1 MRIGI
6 RSRFVLFTL
15 SLLLVSAL
23 VFDGYMVSALGSRLA
38 EQAASDLKVRGAL
51 VAARVMTSGDLDK
64 DAPRLATE
72 LAAAAEARVTII
84 NPNGVV
90 RGDSSVSGSGI
101 AVLESH
107 ATRPEVIE
115 ALEQGVGVSERFSST
130 LYGRMLYVAHR
141 LDRSDGRWIV
151 RLAHEPLAIEA
162 MIAEMR
168 TRLLYGTLLALGV
181 AGVLALVSARV
192 FTRSIQHLTET
203 ARTMRRDLSKRT
215 HLRGGDDIARLGE
228 ELDALAAELER
239 SIGDLSHQR
248 ERLEAMLEAMQE
260 GVMVLG
266 ENGAITVAN
275 RALRRMLLAGDVI
288 GKQPIEVVR
297 NAELHEILRESA
309 RTRRPVTRELS
320 FGSIRRRRVRVQVSP
335 LAGPEGRGGLVAVF
349 SDVTELRRLETL
361 RRDFVANVSHE
372 LRTPIASIRATSETL
387 RGGALDDPEMAKEFV
402 EIIDRNAQ
410 RLHRLVEDLLDLSKI
425 EAKELD
431 LKIQPLDAR
440 EEAQAVVDLLR
451 HSAEQRTSHVVV
463 EAPEGLK
470 VQADPRALE
479 QILTNLVDNAIKY
492 GPPGTRVALRARRSL
507 DRPGRVTFEIADD
520 GPGIDA
526 AHLPR
531 LFERFYRV
539 DTGRSRALGGTGL
552 GLAIVKHLAEALGG
566 EVSVE
571 SALGR
576 GSSFRV
582 DLPASTGDGASAR
595 ESATDQRQG

>member
-23 VFDGYMVSALGSRLA
+23 VFDGYMASALGSRLA
-38 EQAASDLKVRGAL
+38 DQAMADLKVRGAL
-51 VAARVMTSGDLDK
+51 VAARAMAAGDLDAE
-64 DAPRLATE
+64 APTLATE

-84 NPNGVV
+84 HPNGAV
-90 RGDSSVSGSGI
+90 RGDSSVSGTEL
-101 AVLESH
+101 ARLESH

-115 ALEQGVGVSERFSST
+115 ARERGVGVSERFSAT
-130 LYGRMLYVAHR
+130 LYGQMFYVAHR
-141 LDRSDGRWIV
+141 LDRKDGPWIV
-151 RLAHEPLAIEA
+151 RLAYEPLAIEA
-162 MIAEMR
+162 MLAEMR
-168 TRLLYGTLLALGV
+168 TRLLYGTLLGLGV
-181 AGVLALVSARV
+181 AGVLSLLSARV
-192 FTRSIQHLTET
+192 FARSILHLTET

-215 HLRGGDDIARLGE
+215 HLRGDNDIARLGQ

-239 SIGDLSHQR
+239 SISDLSHQR

-260 GVMVLG
+260 GVMVLT
-266 ENGAITVAN
+266 ESGAIAIAN
-275 RALRRMLLAGDVI
+275 RALRRMLLSGDVI

-297 NAELHEILRESA
+297 NAELHEMLREAA

-335 LAGPEGRGGLVAVF
+335 LAGEEGRGGLVAVF

-387 RGGALDDPEMAKEFV
+387 RGGALGDPEMAKEFV
-402 EIIDRNAQ
+402 DIIDRNAQ

-431 LKIQPLDAR
+431 LKIRPLDAGA
-440 EEAQAVVDLLR
+440 EAQAVVDLVR
-451 HSAEQRTSHVVV
+451 HSAEQRNTSLVV
-463 EAPEGLK
+463 EAPEGLR
-470 VQADPRALE
+470 VEADPRALE

-492 GPPGTRVALRARRSL
+492 CPPGSRVTVRARPSP
-507 DRPGRVTFEIADD
+507 DRPGRIVFEVSDD

-531 LFERFYRV
+531 IFERFYRV
-539 DTGRSRALGGTGL
+539 DAGRSRALGGTGL
-552 GLAIVKHLAEALGG
+552 GLAIVKHLTEALGG
-566 EVSVE
+566 EVSVQ
-571 SALGR
+571 SATGR

-582 DLPASTGDGASAR
+582 DLPASVAGPAGGAS
-595 ESATDQRQG
+595 

>member
-23 VFDGYMVSALGSRLA
+23 VFDGYLVSSLGSGLA
-38 EQAASDLKVRGAL
+38 KQAASDLMVRGAL
-51 VAARVMTSGDLDK
+51 VAATVNASGNLDTE
-64 DAPRLATE
+64 APRLANE

-84 NPNGVV
+84 NPSGVV
-90 RGDSSVSGSGI
+90 RGDSSVTG
-101 AVLESH
+101 AELETLESH
-107 ATRPEVIE
+107 ASRPEVVE
-115 ALEQGVGVSERFSST
+115 ALERGVGTSERFSST
-130 LYGRMLYVAHR
+130 LYGRMLYVARR
-141 LDRSDGRWIV
+141 LDRSDGPWIV
-151 RLAHEPLAIEA
+151 RLAHEPPAIET

-181 AGVLALVSARV
+181 AGMLALVSARV
-192 FTRSIQHLTET
+192 FGRSIQHLTET

-215 HLRGGDDIARLGE
+215 HLRGNDDIARLGQ

-260 GVMVLG
+260 GVMVLR
-266 ENGAITVAN
+266 ENGAIAVAN
-275 RALRRMLLAGDVI
+275 RALRRMLLAGDMI

-297 NAELHEILRESA
+297 NAELHEILRESS
-309 RTRRPVTRELS
+309 RTRKPVTRELS

-335 LAGPEGRGGLVAVF
+335 LAGREGRGGLVAVF

-387 RGGALDDPEMAKEFV
+387 RGGALSDPEMAKEFV

-431 LKIQPLDAR
+431 LKIEPLDAR
-440 EEAQAVVDLLR
+440 AEAQAVVDLLR
-451 HSAEQRTSHVVV
+451 HAAEQRKSHVTV
-463 EAPEGLK
+463 EAPGGLWVK
-470 VQADPRALE
+470 ADPRALE
-479 QILTNLVDNAIKY
+479 QILTNLIDNAVKY
-492 GPPGTRVALRARRSL
+492 GPPGTRVTVRARRSP
-507 DRPGRVTFEIADD
+507 DRKDRVVFEVADD

-526 AHLPR
+526 AHVPR

-566 EVSVE
+566 EASVE
-571 SALGR
+571 SALGK
-576 GSSFRV
+576 GSVFRV
-582 DLPASTGDGASAR
+582 DLPASKEGPAEPAD
-595 ESATDQRQG
+595 

>member
-23 VFDGYMVSALGSRLA
+23 VFGGYMVSALGARLA
-38 EQAASDLKVRGAL
+38 EQALLDLKVRGGL
-51 VAARVMTSGDLDK
+51 VAARAMAAGDLEAE
-64 DAPRLATE
+64 APRLATE
-72 LAAAAEARVTII
+72 LAVLAEARVTII
-84 NPNGVV
+84 NPAGVV
-90 RGDSSVSGSGI
+90 RGDSSVSGTEL
-101 AVLESH
+101 ARLESH
-107 ATRPEVIE
+107 AERPEVME
-115 ALEQGVGVSERFSST
+115 ARERGLGTSERWSST
-130 LYGRMLYVAHR
+130 LYGTMLYVAHR
-141 LDRSDGRWIV
+141 VDRSDGPWIV
-151 RLAHEPLAIEA
+151 RLAHEPLSIQA
-162 MIAEMR
+162 MIDEMR
-168 TRLLYGTLLALGV
+168 TRLIYGTLLALGV
-181 AGVLALVSARV
+181 GVVLSLLSARV
-192 FTRSIQHLTET
+192 FARSIRHLTET

-215 HLRGGDDIARLGE
+215 HLRGGDDIARLGA

-239 SIGDLSHQR
+239 SISDLSHQR

-260 GVMVLG
+260 GVMVLR
-266 ENGAITVAN
+266 ENGAIAVAN

-309 RTRRPVTRELS
+309 RTRRPVTRELA

-335 LAGPEGRGGLVAVF
+335 IAGGGLAGSERGGLVAVF

-431 LKIQPLDAR
+431 LKIRSLDAR
-440 EEAQAVVDLLR
+440 EEAQAVVDLVR
-451 HSAEQRTSHVVV
+451 HSAEKRGTRVVV
-463 EAPEGLK
+463 EAPEGLS
-470 VQADPRALE
+470 VRADARALE

-492 GPPGTRVALRARRSL
+492 GPPGSQVTVRARPSPN
-507 DRPGRVTFEIADD
+507 RPDRVTFEVADD

-526 AHLPR
+526 AHVPR

-576 GSSFRV
+576 GSCFRV
-582 DLPASTGDGASAR
+582 DLPSSSGEAGAA
-595 ESATDQRQG
+595 